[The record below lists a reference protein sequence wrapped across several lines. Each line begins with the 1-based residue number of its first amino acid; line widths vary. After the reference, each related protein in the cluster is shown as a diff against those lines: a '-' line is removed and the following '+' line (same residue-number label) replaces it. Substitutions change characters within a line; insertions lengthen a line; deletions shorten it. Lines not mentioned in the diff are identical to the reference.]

1 MHKLNWIFTLA
12 LFFMLLTAAR
22 SYAQRS
28 NGLIVEG
35 TVSVEKGSVDGA
47 VIQIIQDDR
56 RSNDYGIGPNGQYKL
71 ELNYNHEFTLIFSRE
86 DNFSQKIV
94 VDTKVP
100 QQVLQADPIFPPFQV
115 PVKLFTEISGI
126 DHTFSENIVLK
137 IYYSHQVDNFIADVY
152 YNDAQIKNLIDQA
165 IIQSRILD
173 KEADYLAGLTK
184 AELAELRK
192 EYNQLIQEAE
202 NEYKN
207 EDFLKALDGYQ
218 AAGKIFPKEQYPK
231 DRIAEINDLLGL
243 LMVAGE
249 MQKALAERLASLI
262 SQADQLFT
270 REQYPQARNAYNRA
284 LSIDPENQHAQ
295 QRVAEIAALLDQQL
309 QLDAY
314 QNLITSADNAFS
326 ELLYTRA
333 QNDYQ
338 QALQL
343 KDDPYP
349 KQKLEEIDKILTGQ
363 KLNAEKLKNYEE
375 AIRLAEQ
382 HAENQ
387 LFEQA
392 IASYENAL
400 QQKPGDESATS
411 RIAELRQQMSQIAIR
426 AAYDQLIHAADSS
439 FQLEQYAAASAD
451 YEKAADLIPE
461 EAYPRTQLTRIG
473 EILETTR
480 LAAEAEAAEQARL
493 AAEAAEQARIL
504 AEAEAKATEEARIAA
519 EAQAAEQ
526 ARLAAEAEAAEQ
538 ARLAAEAA
546 EQARILA
553 EVEAKAAEE
562 LERRKALIEQQQQE
576 KSIRQEMSE
585 AALNQLY
592 EDYVAIADEYFDK
605 QQYNASR
612 AWYYKAWDV
621 KPSENYPPQRI
632 QEINQLVNSM
642 LSSQSDRDYQQFIN
656 QADSTFRANQL
667 AVSRG
672 WYNRAI
678 TVKPAES
685 YPREQLQAIA
695 NLIAERIAG
704 QSGEQFNNHMQ
715 QAAEAHEKGD
725 LNVARFW
732 YNKAL
737 ELRPNDEQAREG
749 LTKIEK
755 ALK

>member
-461 EAYPRTQLTRIG
+461 EAYPRTRLTRIG

-504 AEAEAKATEEARIAA
+504 AEVEAKAAEEARVAA

-553 EVEAKAAEE
+553 EAEAKAAEE
-562 LERRKALIEQQQQE
+562 ARVAA
-576 KSIRQEMSE
+576 E
-585 AALNQLY
+585 A
-592 EDYVAIADEYFDK
+592 
-605 QQYNASR
+605 
-612 AWYYKAWDV
+612 
-621 KPSENYPPQRI
+621 
-632 QEINQLVNSM
+632 
-642 LSSQSDRDYQQFIN
+642 
-656 QADSTFRANQL
+656 
-667 AVSRG
+667 
-672 WYNRAI
+672 
-678 TVKPAES
+678 
-685 YPREQLQAIA
+685 
-695 NLIAERIAG
+695 
-704 QSGEQFNNHMQ
+704 
-715 QAAEAHEKGD
+715 QAAEQ
-725 LNVARFW
+725 ARL
-732 YNKAL
+732 AA
-737 ELRPNDEQAREG
+737 EAEAAEQARLAAE
-749 LTKIEK
+749 
-755 ALK
+755 AA

>member
-461 EAYPRTQLTRIG
+461 EAYPRTRLTRIG

-504 AEAEAKATEEARIAA
+504 AEAEAKA
-519 EAQAAEQ
+519 
-526 ARLAAEAEAAEQ
+526 
-538 ARLAAEAA
+538 
-546 EQARILA
+546 
-553 EVEAKAAEE
+553 AEE
-562 LERRKALIEQQQQE
+562 LDRRKALIEQQQQE

-715 QAAEAHEKGD
+715 HAAEAHEKGD

>member
-1 MHKLNWIFTLA
+1 
-12 LFFMLLTAAR
+12 
-22 SYAQRS
+22 
-28 NGLIVEG
+28 
-35 TVSVEKGSVDGA
+35 
-47 VIQIIQDDR
+47 
-56 RSNDYGIGPNGQYKL
+56 
-71 ELNYNHEFTLIFSRE
+71 
-86 DNFSQKIV
+86 
-94 VDTKVP
+94 
-100 QQVLQADPIFPPFQV
+100 
-115 PVKLFTEISGI
+115 
-126 DHTFSENIVLK
+126 
-137 IYYSHQVDNFIADVY
+137 
-152 YNDAQIKNLIDQA
+152 
-165 IIQSRILD
+165 
-173 KEADYLAGLTK
+173 
-184 AELAELRK
+184 
-192 EYNQLIQEAE
+192 
-202 NEYKN
+202 
-207 EDFLKALDGYQ
+207 
-218 AAGKIFPKEQYPK
+218 
-231 DRIAEINDLLGL
+231 
-243 LMVAGE
+243 
-249 MQKALAERLASLI
+249 
-262 SQADQLFT
+262 
-270 REQYPQARNAYNRA
+270 
-284 LSIDPENQHAQ
+284 
-295 QRVAEIAALLDQQL
+295 
-309 QLDAY
+309 
-314 QNLITSADNAFS
+314 
-326 ELLYTRA
+326 
-333 QNDYQ
+333 
-338 QALQL
+338 
-343 KDDPYP
+343 
-349 KQKLEEIDKILTGQ
+349 
-363 KLNAEKLKNYEE
+363 
-375 AIRLAEQ
+375 
-382 HAENQ
+382 
-387 LFEQA
+387 
-392 IASYENAL
+392 
-400 QQKPGDESATS
+400 
-411 RIAELRQQMSQIAIR
+411 
-426 AAYDQLIHAADSS
+426 
-439 FQLEQYAAASAD
+439 
-451 YEKAADLIPE
+451 
-461 EAYPRTQLTRIG
+461 
-473 EILETTR
+473 
-480 LAAEAEAAEQARL
+480 
-493 AAEAAEQARIL
+493 EAAEQARIL
-504 AEAEAKATEEARIAA
+504 AEAEAKAAEEARIAA

-553 EVEAKAAEE
+553 EAEAKAAEEARIAAEAQAAEQARLAAEAEAAEQARLAAEAAEQARLAAEAEAKAAEE

-715 QAAEAHEKGD
+715 HAAEAHEKGD

-737 ELRPNDEQAREG
+737 ELRPDDEQAREG